1 MTRTT
6 LIKRLKSSRA
16 LAAVD
21 IAYIF
26 GLYTLFAVL
35 HISVTMLLSC
45 IPVVK
50 GYVKRPVLTKEY
62 IWRRYYYS
70 RIHDCWNRTVTSRPG
85 NWMDVILDD
94 KASYSQKSITGLNSP
109 ISKLF
114 HKKTIPDDYKGKKE
128 ETLTKEDNSKT
139 PMSKRCLNFGSYNY
153 LGFADSPESVIEDDL
168 DTLSKYG
175 NSTCSEY
182 TSVGGCTSVHR
193 ELEKNM
199 AAFLG
204 KEDSFIFAMG
214 YATNSTAIPLLI
226 SKGGLIISDSMNHA
240 SIVAGCR
247 ESGAKVMTFKHNDT
261 EDLERIVRSAIV
273 KGCFNMILIIVE
285 GIYSMEGDV
294 CNLPEIARIKM
305 KYKCKLYIDE
315 AHSIGSVGPSGRGIT
330 DYFGKELIDH
340 FGTRDV
346 ADVLMGTFTKSFAS
360 IGGYIAS
367 DRQTIARVRANWC
380 GGVSM
385 PPMCAQ
391 QIISALNTISS
402 PEDTRIKSLEE
413 NTRYL
418 RKALIEHDFEVLGT
432 EGDETH
438 GGSPVVPI
446 SMRNPAKMAW
456 LSRTLLR
463 YSIGIVVVGYPA
475 VPMTENRVRLC
486 VSSSLTKTDI
496 DYAVRVMSSLV

>member
-1 MTRTT
+1 MTKTT
-6 LIKRLKSSRA
+6 LVKRLKNSRVLVA
-16 LAAVD
+16 MD

-26 GLYTLFAVL
+26 GLYTVFAVL
-35 HISVTMLLSC
+35 HIAVTMLLSY
-45 IPVVK
+45 IPIVK
-50 GYVKRPVLTKEY
+50 IYIKRPVLTKEY

-70 RIHDCWNRTVTSRPG
+70 RIHDCWNRTVTSRAG
-85 NWMDVILDD
+85 IWMNVVLDD
-94 KASYSQKSITGLNSP
+94 GTSDSQKSTTGLSSP
-109 ISKLF
+109 ISRLF
-114 HKKTIPDDYKGKKE
+114 HKKTTHNDYKGG
-128 ETLTKEDNSKT
+128 KEDLLAKDDSET

-168 DTLSKYG
+168 DTLSRYG

-182 TSVGGCTSVHR
+182 TCVGGCTSVHR

-199 AAFLG
+199 AEFLR

-294 CNLPEIARIKM
+294 CDLPEIARIKM

-315 AHSIGSVGPSGRGIT
+315 AHSIGSIGTSGRGVT
-330 DYFGKELIDH
+330 DYFGKELMDR
-340 FGTRDV
+340 FGTKDV

-367 DRQTIARVRANWC
+367 DRQTVARVRANWC

-385 PPMCAQ
+385 PPMSAQ

-402 PEDTRIKSLEE
+402 SEDTRIKNLEE

-418 RKALIEHDFEVLGT
+418 RKALRECDFVVLGT
-432 EGDETH
+432 EGDESH
-438 GGSPVVPI
+438 AGSPVVPI

-496 DYAVRVMSSLV
+496 DYAVRVMDSLV